1 MHVLTRTYAHVIL
14 IASNDTDLRVGLS
27 LPMQD
32 TEETTT
38 MTYTKAQ
45 IAEIAMMKAA
55 KARYES
61 GKLTA
66 TDRKQ
71 IAEFR
76 RHFQPQG

>member
-1 MHVLTRTYAHVIL
+1 
-14 IASNDTDLRVGLS
+14 
-27 LPMQD
+27 
-32 TEETTT
+32 
-38 MTYTKAQ
+38 MTYTNAQ
-45 IAEIAMMKAA
+45 LAEIAMMKAA